1 MKKLSIL
8 LSCALALAATHA
20 TAQTYLECDFNEG
33 IPSNFTL
40 IDNDGLSPSV
50 SMERLG
56 FAVGTPW
63 IAATPKDAPDMAAA
77 STSWYASAGQSD
89 DWMITPAVTI
99 ADDGAIL
106 RWRAM
111 ASDKTHRDGYAVYIS
126 ESAGTTVA
134 DFDTSAPLFTVAE
147 EEAGWTVHSVPLDAY
162 KGKTVTIAFVNNS
175 TDKNMLYID
184 DIYLGVYTPI
194 TMRLDLGRKIP
205 SMGDID
211 VSGTVTNESGEV
223 INGFTIGLEYSGE
236 TYTEHFDASVEPG
249 GNVEFTF
256 DKTLP
261 VGSHET
267 LPYTAWVESAGKRYT
282 IETDVTSYP
291 RRVVAEEGT
300 GTWCGWCIRGLVMLE
315 KLKTEYSDWAVGIA
329 AHSGDVMESDYTAA
343 IGPYIGSSYP
353 TMGVNRKYVIDPA
366 DFYNVGQRAF
376 NEEEV
381 LVAMKA
387 EAVFDETTRTVQTTT
402 NLWFGEDEDDAD
414 YRLCYA
420 IIENNVH
427 QPDDP
432 EYMQNNAYS
441 GGASG
446 PMGGYENE
454 DAYVPASKMWY
465 QEVARGY
472 VDDIMG
478 VPGSVPAAI
487 TADEEIEFSNS
498 FTLPDNILDDDNVA
512 LVIMLVDQRDE
523 RIVNGLLVGVGKN
536 SLTGING
543 IEMETGCG
551 QTEMFTIDGRK
562 VDSDSNIPGVYIMRT
577 VKDGKAEVKKV
588 LLK

>member
-1 MKKLSIL
+1 MP
-8 LSCALALAATHA
+8 AA
-20 TAQTYLECDFNEG
+20 AQTYLECGFDGG
-33 IPSNFTL
+33 IPQDFTL
-40 IDNDGLSPSV
+40 IDNDGLEPSA
-50 SMERLG
+50 SMKNVG
-56 FAVGTPW
+56 FAPGTPW
-63 IAATPKDAPDMAAA
+63 IAATPKGGDGPAAS
-77 STSWYASAGQSD
+77 STSWYAEPGRSD

-223 INGFTIGLEYSGE
+223 INGFTIGLEYSGD

-249 GNVEFTF
+249 GNVEFTL

-267 LPYTAWVESAGKRYT
+267 LPYTVWVESAGKRYT
-282 IETDVTSYP
+282 VETDVTSYP

-366 DFYNVGQRAF
+366 DFYNVGRRAF

-387 EAVFDETTRTVQTTT
+387 DAVFDETTRTVQTTT
-402 NLWFGEDEDDAD
+402 NLWFGEDEDDED

-432 EYMQNNAYS
+432 EYMQSNAYS

-465 QEVARGY
+465 QEVARDY

-543 IEMETGCG
+543 IETTAGSG

-562 VDSDSNIPGVYIMRT
+562 VDSGSNIPGVYIMRT

>member
-77 STSWYASAGQSD
+77 STSWYASAGRSD

-249 GNVEFTF
+249 GNVEFTL

-267 LPYTAWVESAGKRYT
+267 LPYTVWVESAGKRYT
-282 IETDVTSYP
+282 VETDVTSYP

-366 DFYNVGQRAF
+366 DFYNVGRRAF

-387 EAVFDETTRTVQTTT
+387 DAVFDETTRTVQTTT

-432 EYMQNNAYS
+432 EYMQSNAYS

-543 IEMETGCG
+543 IETTAGSG

-562 VDSDSNIPGVYIMRT
+562 VDSGSNIPGVYIMRT
-577 VKDGKAEVKKV
+577 VKDGKTEVKKV